1 MLAMLNGV
9 TMEKRNWTDF
19 KTVYGSQTS
28 WNTKIVV
35 KSPALKAY
43 IIENCTLHKAHFNI
57 KPSTII
63 LCVCFSSFSCT
74 DYIKVNTSSKK
85 LFLLPY
91 AAEQI

>member
-57 KPSTII
+57 KPS
-63 LCVCFSSFSCT
+63 
-74 DYIKVNTSSKK
+74 KK
-85 LFLLPY
+85 KYKSYRNEKNLHF
-91 AAEQI
+91 